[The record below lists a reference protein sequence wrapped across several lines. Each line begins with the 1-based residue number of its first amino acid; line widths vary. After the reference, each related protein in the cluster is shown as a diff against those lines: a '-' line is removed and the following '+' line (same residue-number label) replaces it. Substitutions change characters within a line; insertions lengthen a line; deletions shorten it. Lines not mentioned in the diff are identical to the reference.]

1 MQLKRSQFLALAAG
15 ALMTPLLASCGAKG
29 GAPSSPV
36 SIDPPGEIKPREISW
51 LLSRAAGGAVI
62 TTMQAI
68 AEEYAQEHPGF
79 KLTLITTPD
88 RPSYIQK
95 YETLA
100 AANKLPE
107 LFDTDATPFARKL
120 ASKNQMVNIADLL
133 DNYGITANYRPFHY
147 QQRNN

>member
-62 TTMQAI
+62 TTMQHILRNIQYRNPTETRPPA
-68 AEEYAQEHPGF
+68 PSC
-79 KLTLITTPD
+79 
-88 RPSYIQK
+88 RPSA
-95 YETLA
+95 LRA
-100 AANKLPE
+100 H
-107 LFDTDATPFARKL
+107 D
-120 ASKNQMVNIADLL
+120 
-133 DNYGITANYRPFHY
+133 ITGWLCN
-147 QQRNN
+147 